1 MMDQRTLNQRLKK
14 GFDVLG
20 LLHVDPEPF
29 VQYLLLL
36 EQWNRAYNLTAV
48 RDVGEMV
55 GRHILDSLAII
66 PYLRGNRWLDVGT
79 GPGLPGIPL
88 ALAHPHAEL
97 VLLDSNGKKTR
108 FLREV
113 VRNLSL
119 DHVDVVESRVES
131 YHPIRAFDT
140 VVSRA
145 FSALEPMVEKT
156 RHLIDTRGL
165 WLAMKGRVPEDEL
178 VYLGQSYNTQTYTVP
193 GVFGERCCI
202 LIEPSS

>member
-1 MMDQRTLNQRLKK
+1 MDEQAISQRLKT
-14 GFDVLG
+14 GFDALG
-20 LLHVDPEPF
+20 LSYLSPEPF
-29 VQYLLLL
+29 MQYLALLL
-36 EQWNRAYNLTAV
+36 QWNRAYNLTAV
-48 RDVGEMV
+48 RDVDDMV
-55 GRHILDSLAII
+55 GRHILDSLAIM
-66 PYLRGNRWLDVGT
+66 PYLRGKRWLDVGT

-88 ALAHPHAEL
+88 ALANPDAAL
-97 VLLDSNGKKTR
+97 ALLDSNGKKTR

-119 DHVDVVESRVES
+119 DHVDVVESRVEN
-131 YHPIRAFDT
+131 YHPTRAFDT

-178 VYLGQSYNTQTYTVP
+178 THLGKSCCTRMYTVP
-193 GVFGERCCI
+193 GVAGERCCI

>member
-1 MMDQRTLNQRLKK
+1 MDKIALSQQLKV
-14 GFDVLG
+14 GFEILG
-20 LLHVDPEPF
+20 VSHLDPEPF
-29 VQYLLLL
+29 VEYLALLV
-36 EQWNRAYNLTAV
+36 QWNRAYNLTAV
-48 RDVGEMV
+48 RDVEEMV
-55 GRHILDSLAII
+55 SKHILDSLAII
-66 PYLRGNRWLDVGT
+66 PYLRGKRWLDVGT

-88 ALAHPHAEL
+88 ALAHPDAEL
-97 VLLDSNGKKTR
+97 ALLDSNGKKTR
-108 FLREV
+108 FLCEV

-119 DHVDVVESRVES
+119 DHVEVIESRVES
-131 YHPIRAFDT
+131 YHPTRAFDT

-178 VYLGQSYNTQTYTVP
+178 IQFGKSYDTRTYSVP
-193 GVFGERCCI
+193 GVVGERCCI

>member
-1 MMDQRTLNQRLKK
+1 MMDERAMSQRLQA
-14 GFDVLG
+14 GFDALG
-20 LLHVDPEPF
+20 LPELSPEPF
-29 VQYLLLL
+29 VVYLKLLV
-36 EQWNRAYNLTAV
+36 QWNRAYNLTAV
-48 RDVGEMV
+48 RDVEEMV
-55 GRHILDSLAII
+55 SRHILDSLAIS
-66 PYLRGNRWLDVGT
+66 PWLRGTRWLDVGT

-88 ALAHPHAEL
+88 ALAHPEVEL
-97 VLLDSNGKKTR
+97 ALLDSNGKKTR

-113 VRNLSL
+113 VRVLSL
-119 DHVDVVESRVES
+119 DHVDVIESRVEN
-131 YHPIRAFDT
+131 YHPTRAFDT

-145 FSALEPMVEKT
+145 FSALEPMLEKT

-178 VYLGQSYNTQTYTVP
+178 AHLGTSCCTRTYTVP

>member
-1 MMDQRTLNQRLKK
+1 MDKYTLSHRLKV
-14 GFDVLG
+14 GFEALG
-20 LLHVDPEPF
+20 LSHLDPEPF
-29 VQYLLLL
+29 VQYLALLV
-36 EQWNRAYNLTAV
+36 QWNRAYNLTAV
-48 RDVGEMV
+48 RDAEEMV

-66 PYLRGNRWLDVGT
+66 PYLRGSRWLDVGT

-88 ALAHPHAEL
+88 ALAHPNAEL
-97 VLLDSNGKKTR
+97 ALLDSNGKKTR

-113 VRNLSL
+113 VGKLSL
-119 DHVDVVESRVES
+119 SQVEVVESRVEI
-131 YHPIRAFDT
+131 YHPTRAFDT

-156 RHLIDTRGL
+156 QHLIDARGL

-178 VYLGQSYNTQTYTVP
+178 IHLGKSYVTRTYTVP
-193 GVFGERCCI
+193 GVFGERSCI

>member
-1 MMDQRTLNQRLKK
+1 MTKLTLREQLKA
-14 GFDVLG
+14 GFEALG
-20 LLHVDPEPF
+20 LSHLDAEPF
-29 VQYLLLL
+29 VQYLELLQ
-36 EQWNRAYNLTAV
+36 QWNRAYNLTAV
-48 RDVGEMV
+48 RDVETMV
-55 GRHILDSLAII
+55 SRHILDSLAIV
-66 PYLRGNRWLDVGT
+66 PFMRGQRWLDVGT

-88 ALAHPHAEL
+88 ALAHPDVRL

-108 FLREV
+108 FLHEV

-119 DHVDVVESRVES
+119 QHVEVIESRVES
-131 YHPIRAFDT
+131 YHPTRAFDT

-156 RHLIDTRGL
+156 RHLIDSRGL

-178 VYLGQSYNTQTYTVP
+178 TQLGKSYDTRTYTVP
-193 GVFGERCCI
+193 GVVGERCCI

>member
-1 MMDQRTLNQRLKK
+1 MDKIALSQQLNA
-14 GFDVLG
+14 GFEILG
-20 LLHVDPEPF
+20 VAHLDPEPF
-29 VQYLLLL
+29 VEYLALL

-48 RDVGEMV
+48 RDVEEMV
-55 GRHILDSLAII
+55 SKHILDSLAII
-66 PYLRGNRWLDVGT
+66 PYLRGHRWLDVGT

-88 ALAHPHAEL
+88 ALAHPEAEL

-113 VRNLSL
+113 VRSL
-119 DHVDVVESRVES
+119 ALNHVEVIESRVES
-131 YHPIRAFDT
+131 YHPTRAFDT

-156 RHLIDTRGL
+156 RHLIESRGL
-165 WLAMKGRVPEDEL
+165 WVAMKGRVPEDEL
-178 VYLGQSYNTQTYTVP
+178 IQLGKSYDTRTYTVP
-193 GVFGERCCI
+193 GVVGERCCI